1 MIVTGIGQFF
11 NVENGTLEDQLTI
24 RCADGSL
31 IAIPIS
37 NESAQELMRHTV
49 RGRNGVG
56 NGRKMVH
63 TPVPAPM
70 QEEYAIPAPIGK
82 IDDAGEANYFGG
94 DIDDMPSPVPERRAP
109 TVDAVKAQLGLSRNP
124 ADRSGVPSYGISRVD
139 DKGNPIL
146 PAAPQEDTMDDEDD
160 PGEQI

>member
-1 MIVTGIGQFF
+1 
-11 NVENGTLEDQLTI
+11 
-24 RCADGSL
+24 
-31 IAIPIS
+31 
-37 NESAQELMRHTV
+37 
-49 RGRNGVG
+49 
-56 NGRKMVH
+56 
-63 TPVPAPM
+63 M
-70 QEEYAIPAPIGK
+70 QEEYAFPTPIGK

-94 DIDDMPSPVPERRAP
+94 DIDMPSPVPERRAP
-109 TVDAVKAQLGLSRNP
+109 TMDAVKDKLGLARNP